1 MNVIF
6 RYKFLFGGSGPG
18 PRLRPDSVRFLKR
31 YASFAM
37 ALGLIKPMFVSPCYK
52 QIEGVLPISRSHV
65 MSDNLVIQAQLLTG
79 FDVVIQCDN

>member
-1 MNVIF
+1 MADPGLDRVSGRIPSG
-6 RYKFLFGGSGPG
+6 FL
-18 PRLRPDSVRFLKR
+18 RR

-79 FDVVIQCDN
+79 FDAVIQCDN